1 MEFLKK
7 IPVYCFQNSR
17 VEFHSA
23 LTVLLYA
30 SIYWIFYNAID
41 LFIRIFDWRF
51 IIDYEFAG
59 YLVGCIGSG
68 EIVRGL
74 TKLYLIQSG
83 KYRNIFG
90 TVNAG
95 ATLGGVFGYLMLL
108 KWHHEPIS
116 VIYAALGGIAFY
128 LLLHWL
134 LYLEA
139 KKQKNT

>member
-7 IPVYCFQNSR
+7 ILVYCFQNSR

-30 SIYWIFYNAID
+30 SIYWIFYIAID
-41 LFIRIFDWRF
+41 LFLRIFDWRF

-74 TKLYLIQSG
+74 IKLYVVKSG
-83 KYRNIFG
+83 KYQNLFATTI
-90 TVNAG
+90 AG

-116 VIYAALGGIAFY
+116 VIYAAFGGIAFY
-128 LLLHWL
+128 LLLHGL
-134 LYLEA
+134 FYLEA